1 MSSILHGEISEQ
13 PEVIR
18 RFLAAE
24 AEHVAEIG
32 RQLARRRLCYVL
44 MVGRGTSGNAARY
57 GQYLFAALDGLV
69 VAPSTPSL
77 FTMYHTPP
85 CLDHALV
92 IGISQSG
99 QSPDIVGVLEE
110 AHRQNAPTIAITND
124 LNSPLAAAAQHVVE
138 LHAGPERS
146 VAATKTF
153 TAQLAALALLAM
165 NLAPDPPPSSL
176 LESIP
181 ALLEQALRSEP
192 AAQAA
197 AEHMASAD
205 RCALLGRGFNYA
217 TVYEI
222 ALKIKELAYVAA
234 EAHSSA
240 TFRHGPI
247 AMIEAGFPVAV
258 VDVGETFRGELAE
271 LRRVLR
277 ERGATLAVF
286 SDEEQARYLQ
296 DLWVPVPRV
305 TPEWLSP
312 LVAVVPGQL
321 WAYHLALAR
330 GINPDEPRVIS
341 KVTLTR

>member
-13 PEVIR
+13 PDVIR
-18 RFLAAE
+18 RFLEAE
-24 AEHVAEIG
+24 AGHIAEIG
-32 RQLARRRLCYVL
+32 RQLTRRRLCYVL

-124 LNSPLAAAAQHVVE
+124 PDSPLAAAAQHIIA

-146 VAATKTF
+146 VAATKTY

-165 NLAPDPPPSSL
+165 NMAPDPFPSSL
-176 LESIP
+176 LEAIP
-181 ALLEQALRSEP
+181 GLLEQALGSES

-197 AEHMASAD
+197 GQRLSGAD

-222 ALKIKELAYVAA
+222 ALKTKELAYVAA

-247 AMIEAGFPVAV
+247 AMIEAGFPVGV
-258 VDVGETFRGELAE
+258 VDVGETFKDELAE

-277 ERGATLAVF
+277 ERGAPVVVF
-286 SDEEQARYLQ
+286 GDDEQARHPQ

-305 TPEWLSP
+305 APEWLSP
-312 LVAVVPGQL
+312 LVAVLPGQL

-330 GINPDEPRVIS
+330 GIDPDQPRVIS

>member
-1 MSSILHGEISEQ
+1 MSSVLHDEIWEQ

-18 RFLAAE
+18 RFLAQE
-24 AEHVAEIG
+24 AGHIAEIG

-77 FTMYHTPP
+77 FTMYRTPP

-110 AHRQNAPTIAITND
+110 ARRQNAPTIAITND
-124 LNSPLAAAAQHVVE
+124 PKSPLAAAAQHVVD
-138 LHAGPERS
+138 LHAGAERS
-146 VAATKTF
+146 VAATKTY

-165 NLAPDPPPSSL
+165 NMAAEPLPSSL
-176 LESIP
+176 LEAIP
-181 ALLEQALRSEP
+181 DLLRQALGAEP
-192 AAQAA
+192 AARAA
-197 AEHMASAD
+197 AERLSAAD

-222 ALKIKELAYVAA
+222 ALKAKELAYVAA

-258 VDVGETFRGELAE
+258 VDVGGTFKSELAE
-271 LRRVLR
+271 LRRALR
-277 ERGATLAVF
+277 ERGATLVVF
-286 SDEEQARYLQ
+286 GDHEATRHAQ
-296 DLWVPVPRV
+296 DLWVPVPAV
-305 TPEWLSP
+305 SPEWLSP

-321 WAYHLALAR
+321 WAYYLARAR
-330 GINPDEPRVIS
+330 GIDPDRPRVIS